1 VQQFRSSNLGRSV
14 RVRYFTSKFVLC
26 MDKNFPINVQLY
38 GDTKVEKS
46 GGVGFE
52 VHRTKINA
60 NSL

>member
-1 VQQFRSSNLGRSV
+1 
-14 RVRYFTSKFVLC
+14 